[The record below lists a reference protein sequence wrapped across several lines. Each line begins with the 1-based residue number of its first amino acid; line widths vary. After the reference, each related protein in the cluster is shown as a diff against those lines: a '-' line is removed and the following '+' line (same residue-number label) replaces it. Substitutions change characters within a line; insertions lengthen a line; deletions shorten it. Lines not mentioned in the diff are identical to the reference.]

1 MALTSSNV
9 VMRAERVQSKVK
21 RVRGWEA
28 DDETSSISRTY
39 EFPSFPAAIRFV
51 DYVAE
56 LAESMEHHPDIDIR
70 YNKVTLTLSTHDAG
84 GVTTKDFALVDLI
97 DQR

>member
-1 MALTSSNV
+1 MALTSNNIV
-9 VMRAERVQSKVK
+9 LRADRLQSKVK
-21 RVRGWEA
+21 RVRGWESVDRNKA
-28 DDETSSISRTY
+28 IRRTY
-39 EFPSFPAAIRFV
+39 QFPNFLSSVRFV
-51 DYVAE
+51 TYVAE

-84 GVTTKDFALVDLI
+84 GVTDKDFALVSLI